1 MTNTNTLDQDFT
13 VERKYQIAGY
23 AIDRWY
29 DDPDPQALHQHV
41 EDLVEE
47 FNITALELWPAV
59 AVLLAEL
66 YAGAAAR
73 GGPVLADD
81 AGDSEPRGRLMRH
94 SDQPCRLALSARS
107 VVGRE
112 TGRASP

>member
-1 MTNTNTLDQDFT
+1 MPTPDTNTLDQDST

-66 YAGAAAR
+66 YVEEAIHAAAE
-73 GGPVLADD
+73 AD
-81 AGDSEPRGRLMRH
+81 AKIGLPAQVDSTP
-94 SDQPCRLALSARS
+94 
-107 VVGRE
+107 
-112 TGRASP
+112 